1 MNKLRHAHLLWLLPT
16 CLTVFACG
24 NSAGDDQDNQDDAGA
39 TDGTDGGAATS
50 DGSTSGTDTGT
61 SGGHTGGGSDASSGS
76 DTGTTGGHSTRTPV
90 TSSCAPASVTLGTQ
104 VSTSIANETNFDN
117 VLTGYFDSDDKED
130 VLVLVG
136 DSGTET
142 LQVFLGKGD
151 GTFAAPAI
159 TSQQYD
165 SGESGES
172 TSIVDVNGDGLDD
185 VLVGSYDT
193 SGTSVI
199 AVLLSK
205 GDGSFKAPEN
215 VPWGDNSPG
224 LLQVLTADFNGDK
237 IPDILWTSEMSGVGL
252 LLGNAAGGFVA
263 GTAVNVTGDWLAVGD
278 LNGDGAADIVTNAK
292 DADTPG
298 PCVYLNSGS
307 GDFSAAPTCSTP
319 SSGIGGFDFVNIA
332 DVNKDGKPDL
342 VATAAEAS
350 DSSGPN
356 IDVFL
361 ATGNGTFG
369 DPAPYTLDKD
379 LRAVKV
385 IDVNNDGF
393 PDYVG
398 NDQTNV
404 DSQLDILLN
413 DGTGKLA
420 ATPVSYGFGTENA
433 FAYSPFASGDFAG
446 NGLTGFAGIAYSDTT
461 LPILDTLVATCKQ

>member
-24 NSAGDDQDNQDDAGA
+24 NGDDQDNQDDAG
-39 TDGTDGGAATS
+39 GTDGGAATT
-50 DGSTSGTDTGT
+50 DGSPPATGTD
-61 SGGHTGGGSDASSGS
+61 GSAGS
-76 DTGTTGGHSTRTPV
+76 DTGTTGGHSGGRAPI
-90 TSSCAPASVTLGTQ
+90 TSSCAAASVTLGVQ
-104 VSTSIANETNFDN
+104 VSTPIPNETNFDN
-117 VLTGYFDSDDKED
+117 VLTGYFDSDSKAD

-151 GTFAAPAI
+151 GTFAAPQI
-159 TSQQYD
+159 TSQKYD

-172 TSIVDVNGDGLDD
+172 TAVLDVNGDGLDD
-185 VLVGSYDT
+185 VLVGSYD
-193 SGTSVI
+193 SSENEAI
-199 AVLLSK
+199 ALLLSK
-205 GDGSFKAPEN
+205 GDGTFQAP
-215 VPWGDNSPG
+215 VYIPWGDNSSG

-237 IPDILWTSEMSGVGL
+237 IPDILFTSEMSGVGI
-252 LLGNAAGGFVA
+252 LLGTKAGGFSA
-263 GTAVNVTGDWLAVGD
+263 GTAVNVNGAWLAVAD
-278 LNGDGAADIVTNAK
+278 LDGDGAADIVSNAAN
-292 DADTPG
+292 ADTPG
-298 PCVYLNSGS
+298 PCVYLNNGSGS
-307 GDFSAAPTCSTP
+307 FSAAPVCSTP
-319 SSGIGGFDFVNIA
+319 TSGIAGFDFVNVA
-332 DVNKDGKPDL
+332 DVNKDGKLDI
-342 VATAAEAS
+342 VATAAEAA

-361 ATGNGTFG
+361 GQGSGTFG
-369 DPAPYTLDKD
+369 QPAPYTLDKD

-413 DGTGKLA
+413 DGTGKFA

-433 FAYSPFASGDFAG
+433 FAYSPFAAGDFAG
-446 NGLTGFAGIAYSDTT
+446 NGLTGFAGIAYSDATV
-461 LPILDTLVATCKQ
+461 PVLDTIVATCKQ